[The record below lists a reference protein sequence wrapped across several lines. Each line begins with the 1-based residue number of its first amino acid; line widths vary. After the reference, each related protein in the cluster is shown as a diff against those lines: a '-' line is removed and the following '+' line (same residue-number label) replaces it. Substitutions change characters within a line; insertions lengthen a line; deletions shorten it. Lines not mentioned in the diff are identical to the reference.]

1 MGLRDIDQ
9 NAALTDVAAV
19 LEERRHQVICH
30 CGLVGTS
37 RRGMLHQLVYRKRVG
52 HMPDPV
58 KTELN
63 TRRLPFFGQVL
74 QYWLNIGGAAKA
86 FRQVDIERQTFGSD
100 FRVQLERIP
109 THFVGTLHG
118 LKGLIEVPLANKTE
132 RAHEIR
138 NHLDMQGSRDGYA
151 VATADDVGKYFAH
164 VLDPPGIRPL
174 RPEYLI
180 STVARQA

>member
-30 CGLVGTS
+30 CGLVSTSRRGISTS

-86 FRQVDIERQTFGSD
+86 FRQVDIERQTA
-100 FRVQLERIP
+100 
-109 THFVGTLHG
+109 HFVGTLHG

-151 VATADDVGKYFAH
+151 VATADDVGKCFAH

-174 RPEYLI
+174 IRPEYLI
-180 STVARQA
+180 STVARRA